1 MEIIQFSIKDPLP
14 NVPDLILCLGYFDG
28 VHLGHKRLIEKAKK
42 EGYKL
47 GILSFD
53 QSPAFVRGNKLVNN
67 CLTSI
72 SDKADIFEEMGVD
85 YFFIMEFNRSTLAV
99 TKDEFIDNVLLKI
112 NPYQIVV
119 GSDYHFGTRA
129 EGDANYLKLFF
140 NVKVIDFENVH
151 DIKIS
156 SRTISSLIQEGKVDE
171 VIPML
176 GRPYRVNGTVMAG
189 FKNGQKIDFPTANLK
204 LEYEYVYP
212 KSGVYVGYGVVYG
225 TTYKAIINV
234 GTHPTINPLANP
246 QIEVHLLD
254 FEGNLYGK
262 NIYVDFIQYIRDEKR
277 FESLDE
283 LKKQLGRDKAK
294 AKKILEEQI

>member
-47 GILSFD
+47 GILTFD
-53 QSPAFVRGNKLVNN
+53 QSPAYVMGNKLVDN
-67 CLTSI
+67 CITSI
-72 SDKADIFEEMGVD
+72 SDKADLFEELGVD
-85 YFFIMEFNRSTLAV
+85 YLFIMEFNRQTLNY

-112 NPYQIVV
+112 NPYQIVI
-119 GSDYHFGTRA
+119 GKDYHFGARA
-129 EGDANYLKLFF
+129 EGDADYLKRYF
-140 NVKVIDFENVH
+140 NVKINDFENIN

-156 SRTISSLIQEGKVDE
+156 SRNIISLIQNGEVDK

-176 GRPYRVNGTVMAG
+176 NRPYRINGTVMAG
-189 FKNGQKIDFPTANLK
+189 MRNGQKIDFPTANLK

-234 GTHPTINPLANP
+234 GTHPTINPLASRI
-246 QIEVHLLD
+246 IEVHLID
-254 FEGNLYGK
+254 FNDNLYGK
-262 NIYVDFIQYIRDEKR
+262 NIFVDFIQYIRDEKR
-277 FESLDE
+277 FDSLEE
-283 LKKQLGRDKAK
+283 LKAQLNRDKQK
-294 AKKILEEQI
+294 AKKILE